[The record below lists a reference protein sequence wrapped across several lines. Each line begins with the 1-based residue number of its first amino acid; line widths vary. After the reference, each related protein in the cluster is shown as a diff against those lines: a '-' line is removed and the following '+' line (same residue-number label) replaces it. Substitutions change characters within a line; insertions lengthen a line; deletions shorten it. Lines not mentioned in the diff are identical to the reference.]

1 MGGGEYQSNVGSTET
16 NKRGDIDM
24 SEEEIIQRLKK
35 CVIEQDDDGA
45 KAAAREAVAQNLD
58 PMKCIDEGLAA
69 GMNVIS
75 DMFERGEMFVPEIL
89 ISADAFTESVEILKP
104 LIKGE
109 RFSKGKVIVHTV
121 EGDIHDI
128 GKNIFKI
135 LLQANGFEVIDM
147 GRDVPAE
154 KVIDK
159 AVEEGVNIITGSAL
173 MTTTMPGQ
181 REIIAGLEERGI
193 RDKFTCM
200 FGGAPVTQE
209 WVSQIGGDGYADNA
223 ADGVRIAR
231 ELVGK

>member
-1 MGGGEYQSNVGSTET
+1 
-16 NKRGDIDM
+16 M
-24 SEEEIIQRLKK
+24 SEAEIIERMKK
-35 CVIEQDDDGA
+35 SVIEQDEEGA
-45 KAAAREAVAQNLD
+45 KAAAQDAVAQNLD
-58 PMKCIDEGLAA
+58 PIKCIDEGLAA
-69 GMNVIS
+69 GMSVIS
-75 DMFERGEMFVPEIL
+75 DMFERAEIFVPHIL
-89 ISADAFTESVEILKP
+89 ISADAFSQAMEILKP

-109 RFSKGKVIVHTV
+109 KFSKGKVIVHTV

-147 GRDVPAE
+147 GRDVPVE

-159 AVEEGVNIITGSAL
+159 AVEEGVDIITGSAL

-193 RDKFTCM
+193 RDKFKCM

-209 WVSQIGGDGYADNA
+209 WVTKIGGDGYADNA
-223 ADGVRIAR
+223 ADAVRVAR
-231 ELVGK
+231 KLKGK

>member
-1 MGGGEYQSNVGSTET
+1 
-16 NKRGDIDM
+16 M
-24 SEEEIIQRLKK
+24 SEAEIIERMKK
-35 CVIEQDDDGA
+35 SVIEQDEEGA
-45 KAAAREAVAQNLD
+45 KAAAQDAVAQNLD
-58 PMKCIDEGLAA
+58 PIKCIDEGLAA

-75 DMFERGEMFVPEIL
+75 DMFERAEIFVPHIL
-89 ISADAFTESVEILKP
+89 ISADAFNQAMEILKP
-104 LIKGE
+104 IMKGE
-109 RFSKGKVIVHTV
+109 KLSKGKVIVHTV

-135 LLQANGFEVIDM
+135 LLQASGFEVIDM
-147 GRDVPAE
+147 GRDVPVE

-159 AVEEGVNIITGSAL
+159 AVEEGVDIITGSAL

-193 RDKFTCM
+193 RDKFKCM

-209 WVSQIGGDGYADNA
+209 WVTKIGGDGYADNA

-231 ELVGK
+231 KLKEK

>member
-1 MGGGEYQSNVGSTET
+1 
-16 NKRGDIDM
+16 M
-24 SEEEIIQRLKK
+24 SEAEIIERMKK
-35 CVIEQDDDGA
+35 SVIEQDEEGA
-45 KAAAREAVAQNLD
+45 KAAAQDAVAQNLD
-58 PMKCIDEGLAA
+58 PIKCIDEGLAA

-75 DMFERGEMFVPEIL
+75 DMFERAEIFVPHIL
-89 ISADAFTESVEILKP
+89 ISADAFNQAMEILKP
-104 LIKGE
+104 IMKGE
-109 RFSKGKVIVHTV
+109 KLSKGKVIVHTV

-135 LLQANGFEVIDM
+135 LMQASGFEVIDM
-147 GRDVPAE
+147 GRDVPVD

-159 AVEEGVNIITGSAL
+159 AVEEGVDIITGSAL

-193 RDKFTCM
+193 RDKFKCM

-209 WVSQIGGDGYADNA
+209 WVTKIGGDGYADNA

-231 ELVGK
+231 KLKEK